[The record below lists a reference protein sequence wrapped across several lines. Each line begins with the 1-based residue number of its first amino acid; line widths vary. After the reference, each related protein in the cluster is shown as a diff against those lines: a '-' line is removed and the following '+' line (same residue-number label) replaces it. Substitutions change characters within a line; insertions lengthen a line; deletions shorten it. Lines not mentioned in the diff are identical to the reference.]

1 MNATPDAVVS
11 RGESPDHVDVL
22 IVGAGLSGIGAA
34 CRLQMQAPG
43 ASYAI
48 VEARDASG
56 GTWELFKYPGVRSD
70 SDMFTLGFPF
80 RPWAGREAISG
91 GREILRYLR
100 ETAIAYGVDK
110 EIEYH
115 RRVKSARW
123 SSDDARWTVTIEHT
137 DTGAV
142 SERTCGFL
150 YLCSGY
156 YRYDEGYTPGWPG
169 QQDYEG
175 LLVHPQQWPSELD
188 LTGKNV
194 LVIGSGATAVTMVPA
209 LAETAAKVTM
219 LQRSPSYVL
228 SLPGTDPIDELIRKI
243 FPQDLG
249 YRVVRWKNARMG
261 TLIYNFCQKHPVRA
275 RAMLRKSAIK
285 QLPAGYDVDTHLKP
299 VYDPWDQRMCL
310 VPDGDFFAA
319 IKSGKAEIVTDHIE
333 TFTPVGL
340 RLRSGP
346 ELKADVIITAT
357 GLNLLPLGGI
367 PLTVDGAAV
376 RVAERIAYKG
386 MMLEGVPNMAF
397 AIGYTNASWTLKV
410 DLVSTYVSRIV
421 QHMRSNGFASVT
433 PRLSGPAETSPFI
446 EMTSGYFE
454 RSRHLLPLQGSKPPW
469 RLRQHYFKDAALW
482 RAQVDEKEL
491 RYQAVTPLAKPP
503 AELDPP
509 MTPATQSWQGAV
521 APRPVTDDDTQALF
535 DQMTDPESAW
545 RRSTLRI
552 PTTDV
557 RSTRIWR
564 G

>member
-1 MNATPDAVVS
+1 MNATPDTTAS
-11 RGESPDHVDVL
+11 RGEMPDHVDVM

-43 ASYAI
+43 VSYAI
-48 VEARDASG
+48 VEARDVSG
-56 GTWELFKYPGVRSD
+56 GTWELFKFPGIRSD

-91 GREILRYLR
+91 GGEILRYLR
-100 ETAIAYGVDK
+100 ETAVAYGVDK
-110 EIEYH
+110 QIQYR
-115 RRVKSARW
+115 RRVKNASW
-123 SSDDARWTVTIEHT
+123 SSDDARWTVAVEHT
-137 DTGAV
+137 DTGVV

-156 YRYDEGYTPGWPG
+156 YRYDQGYTPDWPG
-169 QQDYEG
+169 QQDYAG
-175 LLVHPQQWPSELD
+175 LLVHPQQWPTDLD

-228 SLPGTDPIDELIRKI
+228 SLPATDPIDVLLRKML
-243 FPQDLG
+243 PEDLG

-275 RAMLRKSAIK
+275 RAMLRKAAIK

-299 VYDPWDQRMCL
+299 AYDPWDQRMCL

-333 TFTPVGL
+333 AFTPAGL
-340 RLRSGP
+340 RLRSGA
-346 ELKADVIITAT
+346 ELDADVIITAT
-357 GLNLLPLGGI
+357 GLNLLPLGAI
-367 PLTVDGAAV
+367 PLTVDGAEI
-376 RVAERIAYKG
+376 RVAERVAYKG
-386 MMLEGVPNMAF
+386 MMLDGVPNMAF

-410 DLVSTYVSRIV
+410 DLVSTYVSRIA
-421 QHMRSNGFASVT
+421 QHMTTNGFASVT
-433 PRLSGPAETSPFI
+433 PRLSGPIETSPFI

-454 RSRHLLPLQGSKPPW
+454 RSRHLLPRQGSKPPW

-491 RYQAVTPLAKPP
+491 HYEAA
-503 AELDPP
+503 A
-509 MTPATQSWQGAV
+509 
-521 APRPVTDDDTQALF
+521 ALTKAA
-535 DQMTDPESAW
+535 M
-545 RRSTLRI
+545 
-552 PTTDV
+552 
-557 RSTRIWR
+557 
-564 G
+564 